1 MQPASGQGP
10 SPEKND
16 TARRLGSVAWAVFFI
31 WVGIAMLGNFPWG
44 WFLLGVGVLILPVQF
59 ARWLMAM
66 SVEGF
71 WVACA
76 TVFVAGGL
84 WTLLNLPWQLAPILL
99 ILLGV
104 ALLAKA
110 AIGVRR

>member
-1 MQPASGQGP
+1 MSNMRPASGQGP
-10 SPEKND
+10 LPEKTD

-44 WFLLGVGVLILPVQF
+44 WFLLGVGMLILAVQF
-59 ARWLMAM
+59 VRWFMGM

-76 TVFVAGGL
+76 TVFIAGGL
-84 WTLLNLPWQLAPILL
+84 M
-99 ILLGV
+99 
-104 ALLAKA
+104 
-110 AIGVRR
+110 RRGRERASGHRKRGESGHRTV